1 MTLYLDTSSLVKL
14 YVAEEGSG
22 AVRRLVD
29 NADIVATATIAYP
42 EARAALARRRREGD
56 LPPRAVAA
64 AKRALD
70 DDWAKYLTVDVTPG
84 LCREAGAL
92 AERHALR
99 GYDSVHLAAFLA
111 VARAAGKNAMEFSC
125 FDDRLRRRHD
135 PVAKFVPDTQP
146 LPLGGPFSPK
156 RKNAF

>member
-1 MTLYLDTSSLVKL
+1 MSRR
-14 YVAEEGSG
+14 GC
-22 AVRRLVD
+22 AVRL
-29 NADIVATATIAYP
+29 ALWQSATRF
-42 EARAALARRRREGD
+42 E
-56 LPPRAVAA
+56 
-64 AKRALD
+64 
-70 DDWAKYLTVDVTPG
+70 
-84 LCREAGAL
+84 C
-92 AERHALR
+92 
-99 GYDSVHLAAFLA
+99 YDSVHLAAFLA

>member
-1 MTLYLDTSSLVKL
+1 
-14 YVAEEGSG
+14 
-22 AVRRLVD
+22 VRL
-29 NADIVATATIAYP
+29 ALWQSATRF
-42 EARAALARRRREGD
+42 E
-56 LPPRAVAA
+56 
-64 AKRALD
+64 
-70 DDWAKYLTVDVTPG
+70 
-84 LCREAGAL
+84 C
-92 AERHALR
+92 
-99 GYDSVHLAAFLA
+99 YDSVHLAAFLA